1 MQLAS
6 TTLVHRLAITGAIG
20 FSIAFG
26 GCRLNPNPERTAARA
41 AEQPVAVGE
50 VALVDEANRF
60 VLIDLASSL
69 YVPEPGV
76 LLRAKNASGKT
87 ARLKTAAERKRPFVA
102 ADIVDGEPKVGDQVV
117 R

>member
-1 MQLAS
+1 MQPAS
-6 TTLVHRLAITGAIG
+6 TILIHRLAITSAIG
-20 FSIAFG
+20 CSLAFG
-26 GCRLNPNPERTAARA
+26 SCRLNSNSERSAARA

-50 VALVDEANRF
+50 IALVDEANRF

-76 LLRAKNASGKT
+76 LLRAKNASRET
-87 ARLKTAAERKRPFVA
+87 ARLKTAPERKRPFVA